1 MSQPAPGDN
10 ASRLNPIFCTRWT
23 CRLGQTLDPRA
34 HQASCNLS
42 PSSLIPTPT
51 CRAGSSHPN
60 PSLSRLT
67 GTCTCDRAT
76 QLACALCGR
85 AVIQQ
90 LHTVESDPTG
100 FDPVLYTSRERITI
114 YKPSLSTGR
123 ANMCALSCHVLTS
136 NHLAKRR
143 KNNALRQSRKG
154 NNGAASRAQ
163 EDRFLLLIL
172 RRSQY
177 LLYLCKRVFDS
188 LKQNESMFLTIIFL
202 CSHTYVYIITSTCW
216 TGSGEKQGFS

>member
-90 LHTVESDPTG
+90 LHTVRPRVVYVPRKDYNLQAKLADRESEHVCSVVSCAYIKSPRQEKKKQC
-100 FDPVLYTSRERITI
+100 FTSIKER
-114 YKPSLSTGR
+114 KQ
-123 ANMCALSCHVLTS
+123 
-136 NHLAKRR
+136 RR
-143 KNNALRQSRKG
+143 
-154 NNGAASRAQ
+154 
-163 EDRFLLLIL
+163 RF
-172 RRSQY
+172 
-177 LLYLCKRVFDS
+177 
-188 LKQNESMFLTIIFL
+188 
-202 CSHTYVYIITSTCW
+202 
-216 TGSGEKQGFS
+216 